1 MIGKIIVVIFA
12 VILFAML
19 TGVDFTPMY
28 HKMAESRNTATPY
41 VDQIVEN
48 TLQYSANVH
57 LQEKLQ
63 PYINQLQEGKN

>member
-1 MIGKIIVVIFA
+1 MIGKLIVVIA
-12 VILFAML
+12 GIMLFAML

-28 HKMAESRNTATPY
+28 QKMAESRNTATPY

-57 LQEKLQ
+57 LQEKVQ